1 MSINIKIL
9 DVPGMYSKTLREK
22 KKFCISESQKLS
34 YMTVDLL
41 T

>member
-22 KKFCISESQKLS
+22 KKFVYFRKQKIVLYDS
-34 YMTVDLL
+34 
-41 T
+41 